1 MKKSKSALG
10 IVVAGLVS
18 LIGIVAIVWVALYFT
33 VPKVKDWTNTNIFK
47 QEQQVEAGNEE
58 DAGKIEELEEQLAQ
72 AIKDKEEAQAQLATK
87 TEELETALAGK
98 SEVETQLAGVNS
110 QLAEKQALIEELLED
125 ATADDA
131 TIADLQADV
140 TELTSAK
147 QELETTLAQ
156 NNSTIEALEAEV
168 AELESALEKDPSK
181 TYLMDLVEE
190 DIALQYIV
198 LHDNVLVCNAITNNG
213 NLEKPGLYLLNQ
225 LDLSLTQLVNNGYGF
240 DQKLQLDET
249 HYLLSG
255 DLAPLVIIDTND
267 FTDIEVTEETGFDLL
282 GKYELANG
290 DYLMSANS
298 GPYIIRFNPETY
310 SITYLTFTEDVG
322 STYGLEIL
330 EKFDN
335 DNKLLVSTVDDMK
348 LATIDLTT
356 NTVDV
361 VLRDESGLYQYFT
374 LGCLIDNE
382 KVIVFEQN
390 SQTLYVFSLTDGTE
404 LKNYPCE
411 GFYIDPY
418 FELEGNVVKFTSEGS
433 NTAVYYNIGGNSF
446 VETENEY
453 YAVNIV
459 VKTKN
464 AQGEFVDD
472 AVGGTVEVINDPDNN
487 RVLCNATANE
497 GYTFAGYFQN
507 EACDFSMQVT
517 AGYVMYTDIPENGTF
532 YALFIEDAEV

>member
-72 AIKDKEEAQAQLATK
+72 AIKDKEDAQAQLATK

-98 SEVETQLAGVNS
+98 TEVETQLAGVNT
-110 QLAEKQALIEELLED
+110 QLAEKQALIEELQQD
-125 ATADDA
+125 ATVNEA
-131 TIADLQADV
+131 TIAELQADV
-140 TELTSAK
+140 IELASAK
-147 QELETTLAQ
+147 QDLETTLAQ
-156 NNSTIEALEAEV
+156 SNSTIEALEAEV

-181 TYLMDLVEE
+181 TYLLDLVEE

-198 LHDNVLVCNAITNNG
+198 LGDNVFVSNAIGG
-213 NLEKPGLYLLNQ
+213 NLDMPGLYLLNT
-225 LDLSLTQLVNNGYGF
+225 LDLSVTKLVDNGYGF
-240 DQKLQLDET
+240 EQKIQIDET

-255 DLAPLVIIDTND
+255 QVAPLVMIDTND
-267 FTDIEVTEETGFDLL
+267 ITNIEATPEMGFNLESPIQL
-282 GKYELANG
+282 TNG
-290 DYLMSANS
+290 DFLLYGNS
-298 GPYIIRFNPETY
+298 GVIIRVSPSNC
-310 SITYLTFTEDVG
+310 SMTYLTLSEPVG
-322 STYGLEIL
+322 STDPLQVIGY
-330 EKFDN
+330 FDN
-335 DNKLLVSTVDDMK
+335 SNKLLVSSAYDMK
-348 LATIDLTT
+348 LSVIDLTT

-361 VLRDESGLYQYFT
+361 LIRDTIGTYQWFTSG
-374 LGCLIDNE
+374 
-382 KVIVFEQN
+382 KVINDEKAIVFDQS

-411 GFYIDPY
+411 NFYTEPSL
-418 FELEGNVVKFTSEGS
+418 FELDGNVVKFTSEGS

-507 EACDFSMQVT
+507 EACDFHMQVT
-517 AGYVMYTDIPENGTF
+517 AGYVMYADIPENGTF

>member
-33 VPKVKDWTNTNIFK
+33 VPKVQDWTNTNIFK

-72 AIKDKEEAQAQLATK
+72 AIKDKEDAQAQLATK

-98 SEVETQLAGVNS
+98 TEVETQLAGVNT
-110 QLAEKQALIEELLED
+110 QLAEKQALIEELQQD
-125 ATADDA
+125 ATVNEA
-131 TIADLQADV
+131 TIAELQADV
-140 TELTSAK
+140 AELTSAK
-147 QELETTLAQ
+147 QELEATLAQ

-168 AELESALEKDPSK
+168 AELESALEKDPNK

-198 LHDNVLVCNAITNNG
+198 LGDNVLVCNAITNNG

-255 DLAPLVIIDTND
+255 DLAPLAIIDTND

-322 STYGLEIL
+322 STYGLNIL

-361 VLRDESGLYQYFT
+361 LVRNTYGTYQYFT
-374 LGCLIDNE
+374 LGKIINAE
-382 KVIVFEQN
+382 KVIIFEQN

-418 FELEGNVVKFTSEGS
+418 FELDGNVVKFTSEGS
-433 NTAVYYNIGGNSF
+433 STAVYYNIGGNSF

-453 YAVNIV
+453 YSVNIV
-459 VKTKN
+459 VKTKD
-464 AQGEFVDD
+464 AQGEFVET
-472 AVGGTVEVINDPDNN
+472 VGGTVEVINDPDNN

-507 EACDFSMQVT
+507 EACDFNMQVT
-517 AGYVMYTDIPENGTF
+517 AGYVMYTDIPESGTF
-532 YALFIEDAEV
+532 YALFVENAEA

>member
-72 AIKDKEEAQAQLATK
+72 ALKDKEDAQAQLATK

-98 SEVETQLAGVNS
+98 TEVETQLAGVNT
-110 QLAEKQALIEELLED
+110 QLAEKQALIEELQQD
-125 ATADDA
+125 ATVNEA
-131 TIADLQADV
+131 TIAELQADV
-140 TELTSAK
+140 IELASAK
-147 QELETTLAQ
+147 QDLETTLAQ
-156 NNSTIEALEAEV
+156 SNSTIEDLEAEV

-181 TYLMDLVEE
+181 TYLLDLVEE

-198 LHDNVLVCNAITNNG
+198 LGDNVFVSNAIGG
-213 NLEKPGLYLLNQ
+213 NLDMPGLYLLNT
-225 LDLSLTQLVNNGYGF
+225 LDLSVTKLVDNGYGF
-240 DQKLQLDET
+240 EQKIQIDET

-255 DLAPLVIIDTND
+255 QVAPLVMIDTND
-267 FTDIEVTEETGFDLL
+267 ITNIEATPEMGFNLESPIQL
-282 GKYELANG
+282 TNG
-290 DYLMSANS
+290 DFLLYGNS
-298 GPYIIRFNPETY
+298 GVIIRVSPSNC
-310 SITYLTFTEDVG
+310 SMTYLTLSEPVG
-322 STYGLEIL
+322 STDPLQVIGY
-330 EKFDN
+330 FDN
-335 DNKLLVSTVDDMK
+335 SNKLLVSSAYDMK
-348 LATIDLTT
+348 LSVIDLTT

-361 VLRDESGLYQYFT
+361 LIRDTIGTYQWFTSG
-374 LGCLIDNE
+374 
-382 KVIVFEQN
+382 KVINDEKAIVFDQS
-390 SQTLYVFSLTDGTE
+390 SQTLYVFSLNGTE

-411 GFYIDPY
+411 NFYTEPSL
-418 FELEGNVVKFTSEGS
+418 FELDGNVVKFTSEGS

-464 AQGEFVDD
+464 AQGELVDD

-507 EACDFSMQVT
+507 EACDFHMQVT
-517 AGYVMYTDIPENGTF
+517 AGYVMYADIPENGTF

>member
-1 MKKSKSALG
+1 MKNIFKVLAGILGLLG
-10 IVVAGLVS
+10 IT
-18 LIGIVAIVWVALYFT
+18 AIVWIALYFT

-58 DAGKIEELEEQLAQ
+58 DAGKIEELEAELAQ

-98 SEVETQLAGVNS
+98 TEVETQLAGVNT
-110 QLAEKQALIEELLED
+110 QLAEKQALIEELQQD
-125 ATADDA
+125 ATVDEA
-131 TIADLQADV
+131 TIAELQADV
-140 TELTSAK
+140 TELTSSK
-147 QELETTLAQ
+147 QELEATLDQ
-156 NNSTIEALEAEV
+156 KNSTIEALEAEV

-181 TYLMDLVEE
+181 TYLLDLVEE

-198 LHDNVLVCNAITNNG
+198 LGDNVLVCNAITNNG
-213 NLEKPGLYLLNQ
+213 VLEKTGLYLLNQ

-240 DQKLQLDET
+240 DQKFQIDET

-255 DLAPLVIIDTND
+255 DLAPLVVIDTNNI
-267 FTDIEVTEETGFDLL
+267 TNVKVTEETGFNVI

-322 STYGLEIL
+322 STYSLKIL

-361 VLRDESGLYQYFT
+361 LVRDTYGIYQYFT
-374 LGCLIDNE
+374 LGKIINAE

-404 LKNYPCE
+404 LKNHPCE
-411 GFYIDPY
+411 NFYIDPY
-418 FELEGNVVKFTSEGS
+418 FELDGNVVKFTSEGS
-433 NTAVYYNIGGNSF
+433 NTTVYYNLYSDAF
-446 VETENEY
+446 FETNNEG
-453 YAVNIV
+453 YAVSIV

-464 AQGEFVDD
+464 AQGEFID

-487 RVLCNATANE
+487 RIYCNATANE
-497 GYTFAGYFQN
+497 GYQFYAYYQDADCTTY
-507 EACDFSMQVT
+507 MTVT
-517 AGYVMYTDIPENGTF
+517 TGFVNYTDIPEGGTF
-532 YALFIEDAEV
+532 YALFVENSEA

>member
-33 VPKVKDWTNTNIFK
+33 VPKVQDWTNTNIFK
-47 QEQQVEAGNEE
+47 QEQQVEAGNKE
-58 DAGKIEELEEQLAQ
+58 DAGKIEELEAELAQ

-98 SEVETQLAGVNS
+98 TEVETQLAGVNS

-156 NNSTIEALEAEV
+156 SNSTIEALEAEV

-181 TYLMDLVEE
+181 TYLLDLVEE

-198 LHDNVLVCNAITNNG
+198 LGDNVFVSNAIGG
-213 NLEKPGLYLLNQ
+213 NLDMPGLYLLNT
-225 LDLSLTQLVNNGYGF
+225 LDLSVTKLVDNGYGF
-240 DQKLQLDET
+240 EQKIQIDET

-255 DLAPLVIIDTND
+255 QVAPLVMIDTND
-267 FTDIEVTEETGFDLL
+267 ITNIEATPEMGFNLESPIQL
-282 GKYELANG
+282 TNG
-290 DYLMSANS
+290 DFLLYGNS
-298 GPYIIRFNPETY
+298 GVIIRVSPSNC
-310 SITYLTFTEDVG
+310 SMTYLTLSEPVG
-322 STYGLEIL
+322 STDPLQVIGY
-330 EKFDN
+330 FDN
-335 DNKLLVSTVDDMK
+335 SNKLLVSSAYDMK
-348 LATIDLTT
+348 LSVIDLTT

-361 VLRDESGLYQYFT
+361 LIRDTIGTYQWFTSG
-374 LGCLIDNE
+374 
-382 KVIVFEQN
+382 KVINDEKAIVFDQS

-411 GFYIDPY
+411 NFYTEPSL
-418 FELEGNVVKFTSEGS
+418 FELEGNIVKFTSEGS
-433 NTAVYYNIGGNSF
+433 NTAVYYNIGGDSF

-464 AQGEFVDD
+464 AQGELVDD

-507 EACDFSMQVT
+507 EACDFNMQVT

-532 YALFIEDAEV
+532 YALFVENAEA

>member
-72 AIKDKEEAQAQLATK
+72 ALKDKEEAQAQLASK

-110 QLAEKQALIEELLED
+110 QLEEKQALIEELQQD
-125 ATADDA
+125 ATVDEA
-131 TIADLQADV
+131 TIAELQADV

-147 QELETTLAQ
+147 QELETTLTQ
-156 NNSTIEALEAEV
+156 KNSTIEALEAEV

-181 TYLMDLVEE
+181 TYLLDLVEE

-198 LHDNVLVCNAITNNG
+198 LGDNVFVSNAIGG
-213 NLEKPGLYLLNQ
+213 NLDMPGLYLLNT
-225 LDLSLTQLVNNGYGF
+225 LDLSVTKLVDNGYGF
-240 DQKLQLDET
+240 EQKIQIDET

-255 DLAPLVIIDTND
+255 QVAPLVMIDTND
-267 FTDIEVTEETGFDLL
+267 ITNIEATPEMGFNLESPIQL
-282 GKYELANG
+282 TNG
-290 DYLMSANS
+290 DFLLYGNS
-298 GPYIIRFNPETY
+298 GVIIRVSPSNC
-310 SITYLTFTEDVG
+310 SMTYLTLSEPVG
-322 STYGLEIL
+322 STDPLQVIGY
-330 EKFDN
+330 FDN
-335 DNKLLVSTVDDMK
+335 SNKLLVSSAYDMK
-348 LATIDLTT
+348 LSVIDLTT

-361 VLRDESGLYQYFT
+361 LIRDTIGTYQWFTSG
-374 LGCLIDNE
+374 
-382 KVIVFEQN
+382 KVINDEKAIVFDQS

-411 GFYIDPY
+411 NFYTEPSL
-418 FELEGNVVKFTSEGS
+418 FELDGNVVKFTSEGS

-517 AGYVMYTDIPENGTF
+517 AGYVMYTDIPESGTF
-532 YALFIEDAEV
+532 YALFVENAEA

>member
-58 DAGKIEELEEQLAQ
+58 DAGKIEELEAELAQ

-98 SEVETQLAGVNS
+98 SEVETQLAGVNT
-110 QLAEKQALIEELLED
+110 QLAEKQALIEQLQED

-131 TIADLQADV
+131 AIAQLQADV
-140 TELTSAK
+140 AELTSAK

-156 NNSTIEALEAEV
+156 KNSTIEALEAEV
-168 AELESALEKDPSK
+168 AELESALEKDPNK

-198 LHDNVLVCNAITNNG
+198 LGDNVLVCNAITNNG

-255 DLAPLVIIDTND
+255 DLAPLAIIDTND

-282 GKYELANG
+282 GKYELTNG
-290 DYLMSANS
+290 DYLISGNS
-298 GPYIIRFNPETY
+298 GPYIIRFNPTTY
-310 SITYLTFTEDVG
+310 SVTYLTFSEEVH
-322 STYGLEIL
+322 STFGLQIL
-330 EKFDN
+330 EAN
-335 DNKLLVSTVDDMK
+335 ENELLVSSVDDMK

-390 SQTLYVFSLTDGTE
+390 SQTLYVFSLTDGTK

-411 GFYIDPY
+411 GFYNNDPY
-418 FELEGNVVKFTSEGS
+418 FEVSGNVIKFTSEGS
-433 NTAVYYNIGGNSF
+433 STAVYYNIGGNSF

-507 EACDFSMQVT
+507 EACDFHMQVT
-517 AGYVMYTDIPENGTF
+517 AGYVMYADIPENGTF

>member
-33 VPKVKDWTNTNIFK
+33 VPKVQDWTNTNIFK

-72 AIKDKEEAQAQLATK
+72 ALKDKEEAQAQLATK
-87 TEELETALAGK
+87 TEELETALTGK
-98 SEVETQLAGVNS
+98 SEVETQLAGVNT
-110 QLAEKQALIEELLED
+110 QLAEKQALIEELQQD
-125 ATADDA
+125 ATVNEA
-131 TIADLQADV
+131 TIAELQADV
-140 TELTSAK
+140 AELTSAK
-147 QELETTLAQ
+147 QELEATLAQ

-168 AELESALEKDPSK
+168 AELESALEKDPNK

-198 LHDNVLVCNAITNNG
+198 LGDNVLVCNAITNNG

-255 DLAPLVIIDTND
+255 DLAPLAIIDTND

-322 STYGLEIL
+322 STYGLNIL

-361 VLRDESGLYQYFT
+361 LVRNTYGTYQYFT
-374 LGCLIDNE
+374 LGKIINAE
-382 KVIVFEQN
+382 KVIIFEQN

-418 FELEGNVVKFTSEGS
+418 FELDGNVVKFTSEGS
-433 NTAVYYNIGGNSF
+433 STAVYYNIGGNSF

-453 YAVNIV
+453 YSVNIV
-459 VKTKN
+459 VKTKD
-464 AQGEFVDD
+464 AQGEFVET
-472 AVGGTVEVINDPDNN
+472 VGGTVEVINDPDNN

-507 EACDFSMQVT
+507 EACDFNMQVT
-517 AGYVMYTDIPENGTF
+517 AGYVMYTDIPESGTF
-532 YALFIEDAEV
+532 YALFVENAEA